1 VIRLIDV
8 SLTFNLTR
16 PTLVDGETREL
27 HRPWFASSLA
37 ALRAVL
43 LLESP
48 AAFRSRNLF
57 VTENALA
64 RARVQEDLSSSIWCS
79 WGITSRE
86 LANGAEETIGSF
98 QKPYWTI
105 NAQIGLKDTNKD
117 AHVAPSLI
125 DALVVQTKPDFR
137 SKAILIPIGGKLEG
151 AWRVLARL
159 NTVSIQP
166 NKRYQSTL
174 SCGTNV
180 SGFVQSQSRCGT
192 PASPDRFALVTSR
205 GRRTWRRA
213 TPGYPPASTLREP
226 SSSRARNTNGGYRG
240 GPQTDIVE
248 RAQPADTQKKLGV
261 PYITIYLHAA

>member
-1 VIRLIDV
+1 MASIPKAFTVEEAR
-8 SLTFNLTR
+8 
-16 PTLVDGETREL
+16 G
-27 HRPWFASSLA
+27 FAS
-37 ALRAVL
+37 VCI
-43 LLESP
+43 ESP

-64 RARVQEDLSSSIWCS
+64 RARAQERPFLLDMVLVGNNFARVGES
-79 WGITSRE
+79 GGG
-86 LANGAEETIGSF
+86 N
-98 QKPYWTI
+98 Y
-105 NAQIGLKDTNKD
+105 

-159 NTVSIQP
+159 YTVSIQP
-166 NKRYQSTL
+166 DKRHQSTL
-174 SCGTNV
+174 SRGTNV
-180 SGFVQSQSRCGT
+180 SGFVQSQSPCGT

-213 TPGYPPASTLREP
+213 TPGYPPASKLREP

-248 RAQPADTQKKLGV
+248 RAQPADTQEKLSV